1 MGIDLDKMRQKHSA
15 LTTKGGGGNNDTFWK
30 PEEGINNIRIVCP
43 KNGDP
48 FRDYLFHYRMGA
60 DGNTTMISPR
70 TFGRT
75 DPIAEFGN
83 QLWNEGTE
91 ASKQEARGFFPRM
104 RVFAPVVVRG
114 EEEKGVRL
122 WGFSKTTYESLLNIV
137 LDPEYGD
144 ITDPHTGTDL
154 RLEYGKK
161 AGQMYPTTDIRP
173 FRKASKLAKTDEE
186 IDTLLSSMP
195 NFEEVFPETTTEAAQ
210 LLLDQTLNS
219 SSEDTGEGTVKY
231 GNQNATTSNETST
244 DGTDIDQAFN
254 DLLA

>member
-1 MGIDLDKMRQKHSA
+1 MALDLSKMKAKRDA
-15 LTTKGGGGNNDTFWK
+15 LENRGGKKEFWRPEDGETT
-30 PEEGINNIRIVCP
+30 IRLLP
-43 KNGDP
+43 TPDGDP
-48 FRDYLFHYRMGA
+48 FKEYWFHYNLGKNP
-60 DGNTTMISPR
+60 GFLSPKKN
-70 TFGRT
+70 FGEECPLDSFVR
-75 DPIAEFGN
+75 
-83 QLWNEGTE
+83 QLYKEGSDE
-91 ASKQEARGFFPRM
+91 SIKMAKDLSARQRFFS
-104 RVFAPVVVRG
+104 PVLVRG
-114 EEEKGVRL
+114 EEDQGVRL

-195 NFEEVFPETTTEAAQ
+195 VFEEVFPETTTEAAQ

-231 GNQNATTSNETST
+231 SNQTASTNNNTSS
-244 DGTDIDQAFN
+244 DGTDIDQAFD

>member
-43 KNGDP
+43 KDGDP

-91 ASKQEARGFFPRM
+91 ASKQEAREFFPRM

-114 EEEKGVRL
+114 EEDKGVRL

-173 FRKASKLAKTDEE
+173 FRKASKLVKTDKE
-186 IDTLLSSMP
+186 IDTLLDTMP
-195 NFEEVFPETTTEAAQ
+195 KFEEVFPETTTEQAQ
-210 LLLDQTLNS
+210 LLLDQTLNA

-231 GNQNATTSNETST
+231 SNQTASTNDNTSS
-244 DGTDIDQAFN
+244 DGSDIDQAFD